1 MKIGRSLL
9 TQKTKA
15 IAKTI
20 LNHLYVTE
28 NNILN
33 CCQSK
38 ETKFSHDSTEGI
50 KWPRLKPLVS
60 PPEWYRTRSELSP

>member
-9 TQKTKA
+9 TQKPKA
-15 IAKTI
+15 ISKII
-20 LNHLYVTE
+20 LNHLYVTK

-38 ETKFSHDSTEGI
+38 ETKFSHDSAERI

-60 PPEWYRTRSELSP
+60 PPEWYRTGSELPP

>member
-20 LNHLYVTE
+20 LNHLYVTK
-28 NNILN
+28 NNILVTRIP
-33 CCQSK
+33 S
-38 ETKFSHDSTEGI
+38 DSGA
-50 KWPRLKPLVS
+50 KKS
-60 PPEWYRTRSELSP
+60 RSSSDKVLQNFTVA